1 MESAGKKSKEYTEE
15 VVESTSYLSGQESS
29 TEKIIFKK
37 NPIAKHRENQP
48 GGEGIQLT
56 PHALG
61 KAGEKVA
68 LRYLKDNKY
77 KIVAANFRLFRGEID
92 IVAYDKRTLVFIEVK
107 TRKSTDFGLPE
118 ESVTGAKQEQIKKIA
133 QGFLTKNNL
142 HETECRFDVVSITLD
157 ESKGYSIRHIKNA
170 F

>member
-1 MESAGKKSKEYTEE
+1 MLGSASYFRKSEP
-15 VVESTSYLSGQESS
+15 SA
-29 TEKIIFKK
+29 EKVIFKK
-37 NPIAKHRENQP
+37 NRIINPREKQQRV
-48 GGEGIQLT
+48 EGIQLT

-61 KAGEKVA
+61 KSGEKVA
-68 LRYLKDNKY
+68 LRFLEDKKY
-77 KIVAANFRLFRGEID
+77 KIVAENFRLFRGEID
-92 IVAYDKRTLVFIEVK
+92 IIAYDKNTVVFVEVK

-142 HETECRFDVVSITLD
+142 HEIECRFDVVSVTLEED
-157 ESKGYSIRHIKNA
+157 KGYSIRHIKNA